1 VRLALLALVVAAC
14 AKKAEPPPPAPET
27 PTIPAAELKRG
38 EEACSTYVEK
48 VCACTTDLA
57 KKECELAKALP
68 EAIRVSLEI
77 AGGTRKRDE
86 AIGANASVRNI
97 IKGCIESLAQLPSL
111 GCP

>member
-1 VRLALLALVVAAC
+1 MRLALILVLAAC
-14 AKKAEPPPPAPET
+14 AKKSEPPPPASN

-38 EEACSTYVEK
+38 EDACRAYVEK
-48 VCACTTDLA
+48 VCACTSAAA

-77 AGGTRKRDE
+77 GNSTEKRE
-86 AIGANASVRNI
+86 EVVGANAEVRKV

-111 GCP
+111 GCQ